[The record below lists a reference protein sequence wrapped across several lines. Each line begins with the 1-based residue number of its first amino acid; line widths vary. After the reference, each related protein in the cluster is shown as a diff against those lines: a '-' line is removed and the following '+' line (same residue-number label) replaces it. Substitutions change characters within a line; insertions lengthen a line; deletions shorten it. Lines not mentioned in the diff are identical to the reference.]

1 MLLMKGAGQGGMIEL
16 TFQFLLLAVLFVA
29 SAFFSGSETAL
40 FSLSRLDLRRI
51 RRERNPQSD
60 TLHELLDQPRR
71 LIISVLCGNQVV
83 NVAATAVLTAVLVKL
98 YGVERAALISTV
110 VMVPLLLLFGEAT
123 PKTIAISNPVRVS
136 TRIVARPMHF
146 WVHLIAPVTSLV
158 RKVSDR
164 ITTRIVGEETAPDNI
179 LQVDEFRSL
188 LDEGVV
194 SGDLSATERALIHN
208 LLQAGSTEII
218 EVMVPR
224 TRVNWIDGD
233 SSMAEIREAFMRF
246 RHQRVPV
253 YRKHR
258 DNVIGLLCAEDMLQ
272 TLLEDVEPDSL
283 KLDDLLQPVA
293 MVPSTKKVDEM
304 FDYFHNNDLEAVI
317 VINEFGGVDGLLTI
331 NDVLT
336 CIFGQLPSDIEQSPV
351 SYDPETDSYDL
362 PGDMKLIDVNQLTN
376 LALQDSRMTTI
387 GGLILRHLDRLPVA
401 GDLVPVNGITMEV
414 LQMDGNRVASARL
427 HRSKDVERNAS

>member
-1 MLLMKGAGQGGMIEL
+1 L
-16 TFQFLLLAVLFVA
+16 

-51 RRERNPQSD
+51 RRERNPQAD

-83 NVAATAVLTAVLVKL
+83 NVAATAVLTATLVTL
-98 YGVERAALISTV
+98 YGVERAAWISTV
-110 VMVPLLLLFGEAT
+110 VMVPLLLLLGEAT

-136 TRIVARPMHF
+136 TKIVARPMHF
-146 WVHLIAPVTSLV
+146 WVNLIEPVTSLV
-158 RKVSDR
+158 RLVSDR

-194 SGDLSATERALIHN
+194 TGDLTATESALIHN
-208 LLQAGSTEII
+208 LLQAGTTEII

-233 SSMAEIREAFMRF
+233 SSIAEIVEAFMRF
-246 RHQRVPV
+246 RHKRVPV

-258 DNVIGLLCAEDMLQ
+258 DNVIGFLCAEDMLQ
-272 TLLEDVEPDSL
+272 TLLEDIQPGTLTLE
-283 KLDDLLQPVA
+283 DLLRPVP
-293 MVPSTKKVDEM
+293 MVPGTKKVDEM
-304 FDYFHNNDLEAVI
+304 FDYFQSHDLQAVI
-317 VINEFGGVDGLLTI
+317 VLNEFGGVDGLLTI

-336 CIFGQLPSDIEQSPV
+336 CIFGQLPTDIEQTQV
-351 SYDPETDSYDL
+351 THDADSDTFEL
-362 PGDMKLIDVNQLTN
+362 PGDMKLIDVNRLTN
-376 LALQDSRMTTI
+376 LDLQDSRMTTI
-387 GGLILRHLDRLPVA
+387 GGLILRQVDRLPVP
-401 GDLVPVNGITMEV
+401 GDKVSMNGIWMEV
-414 LQMDGNRVASARL
+414 LEMEGNRVARARL
-427 HRSKDVERNAS
+427 SRKTESENAEP